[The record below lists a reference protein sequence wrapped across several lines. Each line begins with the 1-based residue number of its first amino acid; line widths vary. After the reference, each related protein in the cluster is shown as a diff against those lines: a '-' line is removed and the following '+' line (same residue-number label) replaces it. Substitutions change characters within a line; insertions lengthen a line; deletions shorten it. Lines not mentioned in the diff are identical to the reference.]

1 MITHKNLVKHELIG
15 LDVEI
20 RESTDPTL
28 KGLKGTVVDETKNM
42 LTIEVEGKRKM
53 TPKNI
58 CLFRFHV
65 NDRAVDV
72 RGETLVAKPQDRTK
86 K

>member
-15 LDVEI
+15 LYVEI
-20 RESTDPTL
+20 LESKDPTI
-28 KGLKGTVVDETKNM
+28 KGLKGKIIDETKNM
-42 LTIEVEGKRKM
+42 LTIESEGKRKM
-53 TPKNI
+53 IPKTI
-58 CLFRFHV
+58 CLFRFGIS
-65 NDRAVDV
+65 DRTVDV